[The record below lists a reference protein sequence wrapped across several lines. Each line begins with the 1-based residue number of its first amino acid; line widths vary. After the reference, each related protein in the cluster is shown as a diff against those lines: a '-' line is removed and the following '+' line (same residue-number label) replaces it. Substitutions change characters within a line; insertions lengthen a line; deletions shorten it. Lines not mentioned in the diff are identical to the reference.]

1 MEEKISRFLAAAQTL
16 ANACRHLTTVTS
28 TTHSDLPYLAARV
41 ERDSNGAVLKLRQV
55 FGVGMLIP
63 EGEYDPFSTSP
74 TILM

>member
-1 MEEKISRFLAAAQTL
+1 MVVPGA
-16 ANACRHLTTVTS
+16 S
-28 TTHSDLPYLAARV
+28 TTHSDFPYIAARV
-41 ERDSNGAVLKLRQV
+41 ERDSNGSVLKLRRV